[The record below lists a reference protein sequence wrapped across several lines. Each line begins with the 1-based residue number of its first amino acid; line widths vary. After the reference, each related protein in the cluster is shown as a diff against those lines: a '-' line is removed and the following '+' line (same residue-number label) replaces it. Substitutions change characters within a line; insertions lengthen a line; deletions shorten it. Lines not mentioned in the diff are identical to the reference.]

1 MTLTYFDPKFV
12 KTMTAPDTLLAPVAT
27 STRQV
32 SLRVGIPCERG
43 FQENRVAITPQG
55 VALLVH
61 NGHQV
66 VVERDAGVPSFFSDQ
81 DYADAGAQLADGPAE
96 IYACPVVVKVGPVPT
111 EELGYLRSGQTVFSA
126 LHVPG
131 LGAAD
136 LKETVSRRITGIAY
150 EHLTDR
156 SGYLPVVRSMSEIA
170 GTMAILIA
178 SEYMSNQY
186 QGRGRLLGSVSGVPP
201 TRVLILGAGTVAE
214 QATRAA
220 LGLGSEVVVFDN
232 SLRRLRR
239 LQALV
244 GRPVY
249 TSVLHPRLLT
259 EQLAMADVAVGAMGA
274 RNGRT
279 PMVVTEDMVRGM
291 KTGSVIVDVSID
303 HGGCFETS
311 RLTNHTRPVF
321 EQFGVIHYGVPNI
334 PSRVS
339 QTASESL
346 SNIMTPILLEAGQR
360 GGMET
365 CLWLEPGLRA
375 GVYCHQ
381 GLLTQRY
388 LGEKFGLPWTS
399 MEAMMG
405 SGM

>member
-1 MTLTYFDPKFV
+1 
-12 KTMTAPDTLLAPVAT
+12 
-27 STRQV
+27 
-32 SLRVGIPCERG
+32 
-43 FQENRVAITPQG
+43 VAITPQG
-55 VALLVH
+55 VSLLVH

-81 DYADAGAQLADGPAE
+81 AYADAGAQLADGPAE
-96 IYACPVVVKVGPVPT
+96 IYACPVVVKVGPVPA
-111 EELGYLRSGQTVFSA
+111 EEWGYLRSGQVVFSA
-126 LHVPG
+126 LHLPG
-131 LGAAD
+131 LEVD
-136 LKETVSRRITGIAY
+136 YLKESITRRITGIAY

-201 TRVLILGAGTVAE
+201 TRVLVLGAGTVAE
-214 QATRAA
+214 QATRTA

-239 LQALV
+239 LQAAV

-249 TSVLHPRLLT
+249 TSVLHPQLLT

-321 EQFGVIHYGVPNI
+321 EQYGVIHYGVPNI
-334 PSRVS
+334 TSRVS

-365 CLWLEPGLRA
+365 SFWLEPGLRA

-381 GLLTQRY
+381 GHLTQRY
-388 LGEKFGLPWTS
+388 LGEKYGLSWTS